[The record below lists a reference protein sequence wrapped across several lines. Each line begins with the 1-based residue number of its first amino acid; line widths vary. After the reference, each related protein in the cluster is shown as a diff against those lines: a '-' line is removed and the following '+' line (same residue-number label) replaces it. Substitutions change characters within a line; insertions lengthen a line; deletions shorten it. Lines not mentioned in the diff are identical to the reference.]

1 MNSSRQFGAFQKRY
15 FCYCL
20 NTLQFPFTYR
30 VNMVGKPG
38 RLARSLLVTVYT
50 QLQFAEG
57 AGLGAEGEVCI
68 LRSLGIAA
76 SFISLLSM
84 GGV

>member
-1 MNSSRQFGAFQKRY
+1 
-15 FCYCL
+15 
-20 NTLQFPFTYR
+20 
-30 VNMVGKPG
+30 MVGKPG
-38 RLARSLLVTVYT
+38 RLARSLLVIVYT